1 MMNAT
6 LALTQE
12 DDKGMT
18 SEDEDMGMTQGEEME
33 NMNQSQG
40 NEIRGLIQGQSN
52 DAINDGN
59 KEEEKEEDGDYE

>member
-18 SEDEDMGMTQGEEME
+18 SENEDMGMTQGEEIE
-33 NMNQSQG
+33 
-40 NEIRGLIQGQSN
+40 
-52 DAINDGN
+52 
-59 KEEEKEEDGDYE
+59 YESKSGK